1 MKQFSLAEYLKN
13 PAIPIVTGDGNRVRI
28 ICTNRDDESCPIVA
42 LVRHEDGEAVM
53 NYNEKGECFWMG
65 NGPCPCDLFFAS
77 EPKTKKVGWM
87 NVCRYGDSKH
97 FTLVGGVIH
106 PTREQA
112 LTERPDYVVDTIQI
126 GWEE

>member
-1 MKQFSLAEYLKN
+1 MKQFSLSEHLKN
-13 PAIPIVTGDGNRVRI
+13 PTRPIVTRDGNLARI
-28 ICTNRDDESCPIVA
+28 ICTNRGDENYPIVA
-42 LVRHEDGEAVM
+42 LVRFEDGEAVM
-53 NYNEKGECFWMG
+53 TYNENGEIDK
-65 NGPCPCDLFFAS
+65 GPCPYDLFFAS
-77 EPKTKKVGWM
+77 ELKTKKVGWM

-112 LTERPDYVVDTIQI
+112 LTNRQDYVVDTIQI